1 MSQKF
6 ADNSQNTTNFSSSY
20 GYNTH
25 RQTWGEI
32 KAPKREIW
40 REIKIKKREIILFDY
55 GFRWEERER
64 EIEWA

>member
-25 RQTWGEI
+25 RQTRGKI

-64 EIEWA
+64 EK